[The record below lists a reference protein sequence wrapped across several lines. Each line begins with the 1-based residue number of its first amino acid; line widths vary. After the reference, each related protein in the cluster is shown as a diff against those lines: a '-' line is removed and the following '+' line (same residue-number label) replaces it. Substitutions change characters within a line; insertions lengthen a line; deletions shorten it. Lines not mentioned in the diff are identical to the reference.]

1 MPIRFALKEMGEK
14 AADLV
19 LKDDII
25 GLGSGSAVESFVN
38 ALSTKFE
45 SKELT
50 VVPSSLQI
58 TQIADKFGLNIGS
71 SNLLNK
77 ITIAFDGA
85 DQVDKNY
92 NLIKGGG
99 GALFRERIILLTAKK
114 RIILADESKFTEF
127 LDKQIPVET
136 HIFARV
142 SVSNSLKLLGGTP
155 ILRANQKGYPIF
167 TENGNLIYDVDF
179 GTVQTP
185 IALHLKIKE
194 IPGVIDSGLFS
205 IPLDKIFKAK
215 TDGSVD
221 IIEPR

>member
-1 MPIRFALKEMGEK
+1 MPIRYALKEMGEK

-71 SNLLNK
+71 SKLLNK

-114 RIILADESKFTEF
+114 RVILADESKFAEF

-142 SVSNSLKLLGGTP
+142 SVSNSLKLLGGAP

-179 GTVQTP
+179 GAVKTP